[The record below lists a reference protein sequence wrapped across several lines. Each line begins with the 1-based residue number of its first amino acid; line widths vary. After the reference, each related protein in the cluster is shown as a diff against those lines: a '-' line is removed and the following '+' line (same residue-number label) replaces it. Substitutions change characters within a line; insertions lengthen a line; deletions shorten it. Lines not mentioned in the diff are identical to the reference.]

1 MNIKSLNDLARR
13 ETEFILEQ
21 RSKMF
26 HEASIAALL
35 DTMNAKQVAEYLRK
49 QADIIEEY
57 V

>member
-1 MNIKSLNDLARR
+1 MNIKSLNDLAKS

-35 DTMNAKQVAEYLRK
+35 DTMSVKQVADYLRK

-57 V
+57 I